1 VRVRVLI
8 HALAPDS
15 DTGGVGRAYHK
26 ISAALAGVP
35 GLLGNE
41 LLREVGSDEPRFV
54 VMSEWES
61 MSAFLCWEQGVDH
74 RLTTA
79 PLRPYQDSRRG
90 KPFALYEVTAQYLR

>member
-1 VRVRVLI
+1 VRARVLI
-8 HALAPDS
+8 YALAREADPE
-15 DTGGVGRAYHK
+15 GVEVEKAYHQ

-41 LLREVGSDEPRFV
+41 LLREVGSGESTFV

-61 MSAFLCWEQGVDH
+61 MSAFQRWEQGVDH
-74 RLTTA
+74 RGTTA

-90 KPFALYEVTAQYLR
+90 RPFALYEVTATY